1 MGSDAEKF
9 EIGDLVKCVY
19 DLFDHFDYFL
29 DQMIAPQVAFRGIII
44 DIFEEDSP
52 GARYGYEK
60 LYVVRCSD
68 GHQRYFACWEIKLLS
83 RNA

>member
-44 DIFEEDSP
+44 DIF
-52 GARYGYEK
+52 
-60 LYVVRCSD
+60 
-68 GHQRYFACWEIKLLS
+68 
-83 RNA
+83 